1 MKYINSY
8 YNIKIIFAHFF
19 LVDLKRTSEQQQSK
33 QIVVGRNVKL
43 RNFCVSLGEL
53 QPRMVSFYRKLDS
66 NNMFSFLTTL
76 KTHFLPKVYNN

>member
-33 QIVVGRNVKL
+33 QNSRGFRMGTVLQKL
-43 RNFCVSLGEL
+43 YVDYSETSGTQFGSGML
-53 QPRMVSFYRKLDS
+53 
-66 NNMFSFLTTL
+66 
-76 KTHFLPKVYNN
+76 

>member
-1 MKYINSY
+1 M
-8 YNIKIIFAHFF
+8 KIIYAHFF

-33 QIVVGRNVKL
+33 QIVVERNVKL

-66 NNMFSFLTTL
+66 SQYVISGKIYVSFKYDIQILFE
-76 KTHFLPKVYNN
+76 K

>member
-33 QIVVGRNVKL
+33 QNSR
-43 RNFCVSLGEL
+43 GEKC
-53 QPRMVSFYRKLDS
+53 QTQK
-66 NNMFSFLTTL
+66 FLCFTWRITAAYGE
-76 KTHFLPKVYNN
+76 FL

>member
-66 NNMFSFLTTL
+66 RMNSQVRF
-76 KTHFLPKVYNN
+76 VYL